1 MARNP
6 IARIRFWGHVALVT
20 MVSLTIG
27 GAFITSNYWDAFAWL
42 IGFVAFGFGALLFF
56 THVRYPEK
64 VDAAWDEQN
73 TAADFASHVFGYWA
87 TLVVFLLLLGAVLL
101 KQIDSSAAFFWL
113 GPVLG
118 VGPSIH
124 YIASVLRGRAE

>member
-42 IGFVAFGFGALLFF
+42 IGFVAFGFGALLFLRMCVIQKKLMPPGMNR
-56 THVRYPEK
+56 TQQLISR
-64 VDAAWDEQN
+64 
-73 TAADFASHVFGYWA
+73 A
-87 TLVVFLLLLGAVLL
+87 TSLGIGRRLLSFYFFLGL
-101 KQIDSSAAFFWL
+101 FC
-113 GPVLG
+113 
-118 VGPSIH
+118 
-124 YIASVLRGRAE
+124 